1 MELWRRRQTKNGEGI
16 KKKRKEGGRSVE
28 RAADLGRLKVIE
40 KPGRWGG
47 KITGDKES
55 QNILPNK
62 GTSDNFTPPLD
73 GFLLFLSCVILYYSV
88 IMQNRTE

>member
-1 MELWRRRQTKNGEGI
+1 MEETTN
-16 KKKRKEGGRSVE
+16 KKRGGDKKEKKRGEERRSVE

-40 KPGRWGG
+40 KPGRWVG
-47 KITGDKES
+47 KMTGEREW